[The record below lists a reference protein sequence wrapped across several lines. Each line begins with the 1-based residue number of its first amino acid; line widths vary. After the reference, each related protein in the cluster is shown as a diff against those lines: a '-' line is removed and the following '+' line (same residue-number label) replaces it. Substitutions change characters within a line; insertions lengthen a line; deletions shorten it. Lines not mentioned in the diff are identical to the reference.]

1 MLLETDFINRLEHNN
16 KLYIGYPPST
26 DFTLNSLGKILNY
39 SINNLGDPITLK
51 GSLGSHEFEKE
62 VVEFFMKLYKTDSHT
77 SWGYIANC
85 STEAAL
91 YCCWRAREYMKK
103 YKSECVIVA
112 SEYSHYCIGKIADIV
127 GLDLI
132 YVSSSKD
139 GSIDNEK
146 LEEALFKNKHKSII
160 FFATLGS
167 TITSSID
174 DIKAFKN
181 IATNA
186 NINFYIHADA
196 AFDGA
201 FLPFIEDYSMCK
213 DFDSINISG
222 HKFIGCPIP
231 SGILLINRK
240 YIQSNKIEYVP
251 NFDVTIGGSRNGV
264 TPVLLYE
271 QIKKLG
277 GESGLKERYYSCLKK
292 AEEFKEIAINRGLN
306 AWKVDHA
313 ITLVLDRVDDIV
325 MEKWLAP
332 TYKEYTTITALPR
345 LTQEKFSSFLKDV
358 LHVKNHGS
366 MRDNVKTLY
375 PSLIAPL

>member
-1 MLLETDFINRLEHNN
+1 MLLQTDFINRLEHNN

-26 DFTLNSLGKILNY
+26 DFTLNPLGNILNY
-39 SINNLGDPITLK
+39 SVNNLGDPIALK
-51 GSLGSHEFEKE
+51 GSLGTHEFEKE
-62 VVEFFMKLYKTDSHT
+62 VIEFFMRLYRTDSNR
-77 SWGYIANC
+77 SWGYIASC

-91 YCCWRAREYMKK
+91 YCCWRGREYMKQ
-103 YKSECVIVA
+103 YKNECIIIA
-112 SEYSHYCIGKIADIV
+112 SEYSHYCIGKIADII

-132 YVSSSKD
+132 YVSTNKD
-139 GSIDNEK
+139 GSINNDK
-146 LEEALFKNKHKSII
+146 LEQVLSENRHKSII

-174 DIKAFKN
+174 DIKAFKD
-181 IATNA
+181 IAATLS
-186 NINFYIHADA
+186 INYYIHADA

-201 FLPFIEDYSMCK
+201 FLPFVANYTMTT

-222 HKFIGCPIP
+222 HKFIGSPIP

-251 NFDVTIGGSRNGV
+251 SFDVTIGGSRNGV

-271 QIKKLG
+271 QIKELG
-277 GESGLKERYYSCLKK
+277 GESGLKKRYYDCLQK
-292 AEEFKEIAINRGLN
+292 AEQFKEIATNRGLN
-306 AWKVDHA
+306 VWKVDHA
-313 ITLVLDRVDDIV
+313 ITLVFDKVNEVV

-345 LTQEKFSSFLKDV
+345 LTHEKFSCFLEDV
-358 LHVKNHGS
+358 LYFKKHGK
-366 MRDNVKTLY
+366 MIDNSKTLY
-375 PSLIAPL
+375 PSPIAPL